1 MDASVESVIHSR
13 AQRRAMRR
21 DLQRYIRVVRSFDFS
36 GVAENSPVE
45 ITEGYVVSDKE
56 TDEVFVCFELLCVAA
71 RPLRSLTIRLHL
83 YDRQNVPYEKLTFRY
98 SAADGTLGLRSGLGK
113 KWSCRRA
120 EPVLIRPGEAFGRA
134 SYIRLPARYFKRL
147 TLELVSVVYAG
158 GTEEALGI
166 VVSGGAQRLSE
177 TDIYTRR
184 AFENKNVFRAAEE
197 QFPSLYVP
205 EAGEHSWLCCCGQKN
220 LTSDAVCTRC
230 SRERDWVLANLNGQ
244 SLAQER
250 EKEIAEEAGTL
261 RKNAYRQNRFLETEE
276 EREQKAEA
284 FEKAVAAIAERERQ
298 AEKRKWR
305 ILVYVLALVG
315 LAALF
320 AFIARLYD
328 VFG

>member
-120 EPVLIRPGEAFGRA
+120 EPVLIRPGVIYPASRPLFQAADAGVGFGRLCRRDRG
-134 SYIRLPARYFKRL
+134 STRHCRL
-147 TLELVSVVYAG
+147 G
-158 GTEEALGI
+158 
-166 VVSGGAQRLSE
+166 
-177 TDIYTRR
+177 RR
-184 AFENKNVFRAAEE
+184 AAAERDGYLH
-197 QFPSLYVP
+197 PPCV
-205 EAGEHSWLCCCGQKN
+205 
-220 LTSDAVCTRC
+220 
-230 SRERDWVLANLNGQ
+230 RE
-244 SLAQER
+244 
-250 EKEIAEEAGTL
+250 
-261 RKNAYRQNRFLETEE
+261 
-276 EREQKAEA
+276 
-284 FEKAVAAIAERERQ
+284 
-298 AEKRKWR
+298 
-305 ILVYVLALVG
+305 
-315 LAALF
+315 
-320 AFIARLYD
+320 
-328 VFG
+328 

>member
-113 KWSCRRA
+113 KWSCLRA

-134 SYIRLPARYFKRL
+134 SYIRLPGPLFQAADAGVGFGRL
-147 TLELVSVVYAG
+147 CRRDRGSTRHCR
-158 GTEEALGI
+158 LG
-166 VVSGGAQRLSE
+166 
-177 TDIYTRR
+177 RR
-184 AFENKNVFRAAEE
+184 AAAERDGYLH
-197 QFPSLYVP
+197 PPCV
-205 EAGEHSWLCCCGQKN
+205 
-220 LTSDAVCTRC
+220 
-230 SRERDWVLANLNGQ
+230 RE
-244 SLAQER
+244 
-250 EKEIAEEAGTL
+250 
-261 RKNAYRQNRFLETEE
+261 
-276 EREQKAEA
+276 
-284 FEKAVAAIAERERQ
+284 
-298 AEKRKWR
+298 
-305 ILVYVLALVG
+305 
-315 LAALF
+315 
-320 AFIARLYD
+320 
-328 VFG
+328 